1 MWNQSQSLNNFMK
14 EKLAEL
20 IEAYA
25 AAKVSGNKTLLEFAA
40 AQLSAFIQKVD
51 VSEPKPEPAEEAK
64 TEE

>member
-1 MWNQSQSLNNFMK
+1 MK

-40 AQLSAFIQKVD
+40 AQLSAFIQKVELT
-51 VSEPKPEPAEEAK
+51 EPKTETADEAK

>member
-1 MWNQSQSLNNFMK
+1 MK